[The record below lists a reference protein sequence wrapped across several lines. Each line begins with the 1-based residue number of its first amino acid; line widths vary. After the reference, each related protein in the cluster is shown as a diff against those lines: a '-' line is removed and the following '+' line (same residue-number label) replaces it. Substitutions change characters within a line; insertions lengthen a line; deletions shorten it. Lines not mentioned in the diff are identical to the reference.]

1 MRMVSMQLMLPTDC
15 QEQEL
20 QKMTV
25 AAQEA
30 AQKLQVTL
38 ADVKVHVSGA
48 VIALLRQ
55 QRRLQKCG
63 LRLQTL
69 RCRRAPVSRL

>member
-1 MRMVSMQLMLPTDC
+1 MRMVSMQLMLPADC

-38 ADVKVHVSGA
+38 ADVKAHVS
-48 VIALLRQ
+48 VQSLRLLRQ
-55 QRRLQKCG
+55 QRRL
-63 LRLQTL
+63 
-69 RCRRAPVSRL
+69 